1 MRSKLGGIV
10 PFHTNLDVP
19 KMHNV
24 SPLPKHV
31 PSSVGY
37 AATFPQYYLFV
48 AVTTFF
54 GEGKRNI
61 VP

>member
-10 PFHTNLDVP
+10 PFRTNLDVP
-19 KMHNV
+19 FCTPI
-24 SPLPKHV
+24 SPLPKRV

>member
-10 PFHTNLDVP
+10 PFRTNLYVP

-24 SPLPKHV
+24 SPLPKRV

-37 AATFPQYYLFV
+37 AATFPQGKAFV
-48 AVTTFF
+48 GAGVLDSPKKQ
-54 GEGKRNI
+54 G
-61 VP
+61 